1 AMRKNSRWSGMSV
14 NGLNMGGLG
23 MSMGL
28 RGRASVSEV
37 GYKDQERP
45 LMTGFANLKAKL
57 SSMSDETEIDAIEL
71 LEPFLEVIR
80 SGDTNG
86 PITVSALGSVERFL
100 TYGII
105 NRNSPNLPQAMSML
119 SSAATHC
126 KFEASDSVS
135 DEFVL
140 LKILQ
145 VLRLALTSEVGHVL
159 SDETLCEMM
168 ETGLSMCCQMRLS

>member
-1 AMRKNSRWSGMSV
+1 MLLCLDLQELDA
-14 NGLNMGGLG
+14 
-23 MSMGL
+23 
-28 RGRASVSEV
+28 VS
-37 GYKDQERP
+37 
-45 LMTGFANLKAKL
+45 
-57 SSMSDETEIDAIEL
+57 L

-86 PITVSALGSVERFL
+86 PITSTALSSVEKLL
-100 TYGII
+100 TYAII
-105 NRNSPNLPQAMSML
+105 NKNSPNLPNAMLML

-145 VLRLALTSEVGHVL
+145 VLRLALTSEVGQVL
-159 SDETLCEMM
+159 SDESLCEMM
-168 ETGLSMCCQMRLS
+168 ETGLSMCCQMRLSGNALHDANNSVYVA